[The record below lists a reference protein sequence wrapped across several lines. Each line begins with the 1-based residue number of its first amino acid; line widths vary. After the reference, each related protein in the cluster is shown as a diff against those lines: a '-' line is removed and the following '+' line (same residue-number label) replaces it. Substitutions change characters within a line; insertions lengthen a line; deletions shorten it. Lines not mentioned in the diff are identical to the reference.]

1 MLAESQTM
9 VSFAPHLTLFPG
21 LAIVATVLGLN
32 LMGDGL
38 RDHLDPRLARTRGV
52 A

>member
-9 VSFAPHLTLFPG
+9 ISFAPHLALFPG
-21 LAIVATVLGLN
+21 FAIVLTVLGLN

-38 RDHLDPRLARTRGV
+38 RDLFDPKLRRRHI
-52 A
+52 